1 MTGLQRVARRAI
13 LARLKASLTV
23 RALVPVAAIHSQQ
36 VPAGPSWP
44 FIKLGVPQ
52 TLPMTAACLN
62 GAVITIPVDAF
73 ARQREEGGLVVE
85 TAEDHASR
93 IGAAIE
99 RALHLR
105 GETVTVEG
113 QSVRLSYS
121 LSDMRLFPDGEEADA
136 FHYSG
141 LIRAKVL
148 AA

>member
-1 MTGLQRVARRAI
+1 MTGLQRIARRAI
-13 LARLKASLTV
+13 LARLKASNAL
-23 RALVPVAAIHSQQ
+23 RPLVPAGAIYGQT

-52 TLPMTAACLN
+52 TIPLTATCLN
-62 GAVITIPVDAF
+62 GAIITIPVDAF
-73 ARQREEGGLVVE
+73 ARQREQGGLIVE

-105 GETVTVEG
+105 GEDVTADG
-113 QSVRLSYS
+113 QPVRLSYAMT
-121 LSDMRLFPDGEEADA
+121 DMRLFPDGDEADA

-141 LIRAKVL
+141 LIRAKVH
-148 AA
+148 AE

>member
-13 LARLKASLTV
+13 LARLKASNAV
-23 RALVPVAAIHSQQ
+23 KALVPVAAIHSQT

-52 TLPMTAACLN
+52 TLPLTATCLN
-62 GAVITIPVDAF
+62 GAIVIIPVDAF
-73 ARQREEGGLVVE
+73 ARQREQGGLVVE

-105 GETVTVEG
+105 GETVTVDG
-113 QSVRLSYS
+113 ASVRLSYT

-141 LIRAKVL
+141 LIRAKVH
-148 AA
+148 AE